1 MSISWLSS
9 LRGRLVTW
17 YVVVLV
23 LALAAFGAA
32 AVFVIDRD
40 LHASL
45 DARLRTTAQATLNF
59 VDVSDGGVSIDEH
72 DRGQIF
78 ALLGSQT
85 EIVIIHDD
93 NQVVFS
99 SAARPSKSLIGLA
112 QAAGFSDIS
121 QRNEN
126 IRALVLPIEAQKTR
140 VGAVVAWTAAN
151 WIQETDRRVAAA
163 FALSAL
169 LLAGVAYVAGTAVT
183 RRALEDALRRQRRFT
198 ADASHELRAPL
209 SVIRAEADLALRR
222 PRDPAAY
229 QAAITTIA
237 SEADRMETLVGTLL
251 SAARTQDGAGSP
263 AFIDLF
269 ALAQRVCERFKP
281 AAAAKDISVIVLE
294 GESCNVLGDPDALER
309 AVTAVVHNAI
319 KYTPVGGHISIWT
332 AHQGRNAEVCVRD
345 GGPGF
350 SPEAIV
356 HGLEWFW
363 CDDPVRTGEATGLGL
378 AIADSIARANGGKLT
393 ITNTSEGGAQVLI
406 SLPAR

>member
-1 MSISWLSS
+1 MSMSWLSS

-45 DARLRTTAQATLNF
+45 DARLRTTAEATLNF
-59 VDVSDGGVSIDEH
+59 VDVSDGGVAIDEH
-72 DRGQIF
+72 DRGQMF

-85 EIVIIHDD
+85 EIVIVHDD

-99 SAARPSKSLIGLA
+99 SVARPSKGVVVLA
-112 QAAGFSDIS
+112 QMTGFSDVT
-121 QRNEN
+121 QGNEK
-126 IRALVLPIEAQKTR
+126 IRALVLPIDAQKNR
-140 VGAVVAWTAAN
+140 VGAVIAWTAAT

-169 LLAGVAYVAGTAVT
+169 LLAAVASIAGTAVT
-183 RRALEDALRRQRRFT
+183 RRALEDALARQRRFT

-251 SAARTQDGAGSP
+251 SAARAQDGGGSP

-281 AAAAKDISVIVLE
+281 AAAAKDVSVTVRE
-294 GESCNVLGDPDALER
+294 VGSCNVFGDTDALER
-309 AVTAVVHNAI
+309 AITAVVHNAI
-319 KYTPVGGHISIWT
+319 KYTPFGGHINIWT
-332 AHQGRNAEVCVRD
+332 AHQGKSAEVYVRD

-350 SPEAIV
+350 SSDAIV

-363 CDDPVRTGEATGLGL
+363 CDEPARTGEATGLGL

-393 ITNTSEGGAQVLI
+393 IANASDGGAQVLI

>member
-85 EIVIIHDD
+85 EIVIVHDD

-99 SAARPSKSLIGLA
+99 SAARPSKSLAALA
-112 QAAGFSDIS
+112 KATGFSDVS
-121 QRNEN
+121 QGNEN
-126 IRALVLPIEAQKTR
+126 IRVLVLPIEAQKSR
-140 VGAVVAWTAAN
+140 VGAVIAWTAAT
-151 WIQETDRRVAAA
+151 WIQETDRRVATA

-169 LLAGVAYVAGTAVT
+169 LLAAVASIAGTAVT
-183 RRALEDALRRQRRFT
+183 RRALEDTLTRQRRFT

-229 QAAITTIA
+229 QAAIATIA
-237 SEADRMETLVGTLL
+237 SEADRMETLVGVLL
-251 SAARTQDGAGSP
+251 SAARTQEGGDP
-263 AFIDLF
+263 TTFIDLF
-269 ALAQRVCERFKP
+269 ALARQVCERFKP
-281 AAAAKDISVIVLE
+281 AAAAKDVSVNLRD
-294 GESCNVLGDPDALER
+294 GESCNVRGDADALER

-319 KYTPVGGHISIWT
+319 KYTPFGGQISIWT
-332 AHQGRNAEVCVRD
+332 AHQGKSAELYVRD

-350 SPEAIV
+350 SAEAIV

-363 CDDPVRTGEATGLGL
+363 CDDPVRTAEATGLGL

-393 ITNTSEGGAQVLI
+393 IANPSEGGAQVLI
-406 SLPAR
+406 SLPAS